1 MADPAHIADHVRR
14 AIHSASSPAEL
25 GPLDH
30 VGTVNI
36 LSPIN

>member
-14 AIHSASSPAEL
+14 AISQRLFTGGL